1 MATSRATANLQDLD
15 SDALFSVQGT
25 SDTIAEAR
33 AELQAKLAMVTNAE
47 VLSVTESSS
56 VDVAAYPV
64 HAAGGD
70 AKGTFTLRQGTDRST
85 TRTINIPN
93 VTTDIKNAT
102 AQDGTIDIEDDL
114 VTAFGAA
121 YRDADG
127 VGGYTVIRGYLHP

>member
-1 MATSRATANLQDLD
+1 MALSRATANLQDSD

-33 AELQAKLAMVTNAE
+33 AELQAKLALVTNAV

-64 HAAGGD
+64 HAPGGD
-70 AKGTFTLRQGTDRST
+70 AKGTFTLRKGTDRAT
-85 TRTINIPN
+85 TRTVNIPK
-93 VTTDIKNAT
+93 VTTAIKAAA
-102 AQDGTIDIEDDL
+102 AQDGSIDIDNAL
-114 VTAFGAA
+114 VTAFGDA

-127 VGGYTVIRGYLHP
+127 VGGYTVIKGSLHP

>member
-1 MATSRATANLQDLD
+1 MALSRATANLIDKD

-33 AELQAKLAMVTNAE
+33 AELQAKLAMITNAT

-56 VDVAAYPV
+56 VDVAGYPV
-64 HAAGGD
+64 HADGGD
-70 AKGTFTLRQGTDRST
+70 SKGTFTLRKGTDRAT
-85 TRTINIPN
+85 TRTVNIPN

-102 AQDGTIDIEDDL
+102 AQDGSIDIENAL
-114 VTAFGAA
+114 VTAFGDA

-127 VGGYTVIRGYLHP
+127 AGGYAVIRGYLHP